1 MSDKTV
7 FISLLTAR
15 PGRPPLHNVH
25 VEECR
30 RITGTCFTLTG
41 YKPYAE
47 LEKVVKGR
55 LLVNDIEKLSP
66 LEQTSSLESFHN
78 IVCQFAPKSVH
89 YFYSQMEAWLVYTDT
104 FFTNTQLLSVNLLL
118 STGVTCTCPC

>member
-7 FISLLTAR
+7 FISLLTL
-15 PGRPPLHNVH
+15 GRGGGAPLHNVH

-30 RITGTCFTLTG
+30 RVTGTCFTLTG

-55 LLVNDIEKLSP
+55 LLVNDIKKLSP
-66 LEQTSSLESFHN
+66 L
-78 IVCQFAPKSVH
+78 
-89 YFYSQMEAWLVYTDT
+89 
-104 FFTNTQLLSVNLLL
+104 
-118 STGVTCTCPC
+118 TGVVP